1 MSNIGENAVK
11 AKLDIIFKKLMC
23 ENSDL
28 LHDFLASMLKIPYES
43 IKDIKILNSEIMPE
57 TISGKFS
64 RLDLK
69 MEVDGK
75 LINAEIQI
83 KDTNEYKD
91 RAMYYWTKLYGG
103 ELKSGEDYID
113 LKKSITINIINFNLF
128 DCREF
133 HSEFT
138 VMERTRHEVLSE
150 KCAIHFFELKK
161 IGKKINKE
169 DKAVLWLQLINAE
182 TKEEFDMLEQTGVA
196 PIQKA
201 VFVLHQMSEDEK
213 TQEIARLR
221 EKALHDETTAL
232 NHATRKGLEKGI
244 KKGLEKGRQEGLQEG
259 RQEII
264 AKLRSSG
271 MSEDEI
277 NRILGV

>member
-1 MSNIGENAVK
+1 MEENAVK
-11 AKLDIIFKKLMC
+11 AKLDVVFKKLMS
-23 ENSDL
+23 ENPDL
-28 LHDFLASMLKIPYES
+28 LQDFLASMLKIPYES
-43 IKDIKILNSEIMPE
+43 IKDIKILNSEILPE

-69 MEVDGK
+69 MDVDGK

-103 ELKSGEDYID
+103 DLKSGEDYID
-113 LKKSITINIINFNLF
+113 LKTSITINIINFNLF

-138 VMERTRHEVLSE
+138 VMERTRYEVLSE

-161 IGKKINKE
+161 IGKEINKE
-169 DKAVLWLQLINAE
+169 DKAELWLQLINAE
-182 TKEEFDMLEQTGVA
+182 TKEEFDMLEQTGIA
-196 PIQKA
+196 PIQRA

-244 KKGLEKGRQEGLQEG
+244 EKGIERQEGLQEG
-259 RQEII
+259 RQEERQEII
-264 AKLRSSG
+264 AKLRLSG